1 MSMMRKLIESIDQL
15 SGIQE
20 ATGSYND
27 SADFESAA
35 SNLEVSLLNAKRTIF
50 SPEWNEWMA
59 ETDANY
65 GGAQAVALN
74 KQLRAKLIAAQKAYD
89 ELYNHLVDLS

>member
-1 MSMMRKLIESIDQL
+1 MSMRKLIESIDQL

-27 SADFESAA
+27 SSDFESAA
-35 SNLEVSLLNAKRTIF
+35 STVEVSLLNAKRTIF
-50 SPEWNEWMA
+50 SPEWNEWMT

-65 GGAQAVALN
+65 AAQAVALN
-74 KQLRAKLIAAQKAYD
+74 KQLQAKLIAAQKAYD